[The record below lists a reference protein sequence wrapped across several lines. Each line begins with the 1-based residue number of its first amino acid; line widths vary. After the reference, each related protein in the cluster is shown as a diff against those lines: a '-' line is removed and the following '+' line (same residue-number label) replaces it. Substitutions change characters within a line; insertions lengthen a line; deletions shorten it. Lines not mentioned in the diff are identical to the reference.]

1 MTPNEAAEEVG
12 QWRLTQVQPHTII
25 INHRNDSTWA
35 HIKDSIRSSGTVHS
49 SLILALAHS
58 GLPAPI
64 QLLLSRGAN
73 IEIESTAYNRT
84 PLHLSA
90 SGGHT
95 SVVQL
100 LLDHGARIDSEDV
113 AEFTPLILAVV
124 GGHEAVVRLLVE
136 RGADLYRRDSTGKDA
151 WDWARTTK
159 NEVIIRVLRE
169 ASTQRYNQASNLN
182 ILTSSAQQGR
192 HNYYVRNRIQQ
203 IRNDP
208 SFSPTMMETPLIPQP
223 LIPQPLFP
231 QPLFPQP
238 PTEPPSITH
247 NFWQRSAPELEV
259 PPLAAPIIPDRRSK
273 FWGRWKAG
281 KDGR

>member
-12 QWRLTQVQPHTII
+12 IWRLTQVRPHSII
-25 INHRNDSTWA
+25 INLHNDSTWE
-35 HIKDSIRSSGTVHS
+35 HIKASIRSFGTVHS

-73 IEIESTAYNRT
+73 IEMESTAYNRT

-90 SGGHT
+90 SGGHK

-113 AEFTPLILAVV
+113 AGFTALILAVV

-136 RGADLYRRDSTGKDA
+136 RGADLYRRDGTGKDA
-151 WDWARTTK
+151 WDWAWTAR
-159 NEVIIRVLRE
+159 NEVVIRVLRD
-169 ASTQRYNQASNLN
+169 ASTQGYNQPSNLH
-182 ILTSSAQQGR
+182 ILTSSAQQGP
-192 HNYYVRNRIQQ
+192 HNDYIRNRLQQ

-208 SFSPTMMETPLIPQP
+208 SFSPTMMGT
-223 LIPQPLFP
+223 
-231 QPLFPQP
+231 PLFPQP
-238 PTEPPSITH
+238 PSITQPD
-247 NFWQRSAPELEV
+247 NFWKQSAPELEV
-259 PPLAAPIIPDRRSK
+259 PHWAAPIIPDRRS